1 MITKICFNAIMKK
14 SYAIYLIAEGHQSNA
29 AKELGITRQ
38 TLANWPDILDQKK
51 IDLVNGV
58 LLRLEKQKLSKE

>member
-1 MITKICFNAIMKK
+1 MKK
-14 SYAIYLIAEGHQSNA
+14 SDAIHFIAVGHQTNA

-38 TLANWPDILDQKK
+38 TLANWPDILDQQK

-58 LLRLEKQKLSKE
+58 LLRLEKEKLSNE

>member
-1 MITKICFNAIMKK
+1 MCFNGYMKK

-38 TLANWPDILDQKK
+38 TLAGWPDILDQQK

-58 LLRLEKQKLSKE
+58 LLRLEKQKLPNESSP